1 MVEPFQYRGSVNIF
15 CAECGPL
22 MKRTG
27 SDKGFTIIELMV
39 TVGVIAIL
47 AAIAIPNFLGLQE
60 KAKRKVMMEVASSS
74 KAELHH
80 WMEAALHEQK
90 GVVDVDG
97 DGLLDPAEVHTNLQ
111 TIPNSWIQAYAKKV
125 GYAPLSPW
133 DKTKSLFTV
142 GNPVP
147 PRPGQIVFSTFNA
160 GRSIKIIAYGK
171 GGAKLY
177 DDTVSVD

>member
-1 MVEPFQYRGSVNIF
+1 MVEPFQYSCSVNIF
-15 CAECGPL
+15 YAECGML

-80 WMEAALHEQK
+80 WMEAALHGQK

-97 DGLLDPAEVHTNLQ
+97 NGLIDPAEVHTNLL
-111 TIPNSWIQAYAKKV
+111 TVPNSWIQAYANKV

-133 DKTKSLFTV
+133 DNTINLFTV
-142 GNPVP
+142 GNPDP
-147 PRPGQIVFSTFNA
+147 PSPGQIVLSPFNA
-160 GRSIKIIAYGK
+160 GRGIKIIAYGK
-171 GGAKLY
+171 GGVKLY

>member
-1 MVEPFQYRGSVNIF
+1 
-15 CAECGPL
+15 

-39 TVGVIAIL
+39 TVAVIAIL

-74 KAELHH
+74 KAELHN

-97 DGLLDPAEVHTNLQ
+97 NGLLDPAKVHTNLL
-111 TIPNSWIQAYAKKV
+111 TVPNSWIQAYANKV

-133 DKTKSLFTV
+133 DNTKSLFTV
-142 GNPVP
+142 GNPAP
-147 PRPGQIVFSTFNA
+147 PSPGQIVFSTFNA
-160 GRSIKIIAYGK
+160 GRGLRILAYGK
-171 GGAKLY
+171 NGMTLFN
-177 DDTVSVD
+177 DSVSLD